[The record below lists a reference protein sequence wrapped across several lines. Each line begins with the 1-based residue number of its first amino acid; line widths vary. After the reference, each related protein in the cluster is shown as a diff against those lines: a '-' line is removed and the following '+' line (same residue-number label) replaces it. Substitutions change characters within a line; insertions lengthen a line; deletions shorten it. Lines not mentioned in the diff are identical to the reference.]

1 MIRVMSGRTTRRRR
15 TAAVLVL
22 LIAGTAGAAAQ
33 ETGSV
38 PLQLKVKPSGAD
50 GLSDEARA
58 RQERLEARMRRN
70 DFLFRSICRTCSPGD
85 RFESTAPFYPNQA
98 LRAPAAQD
106 PGRADTGAGP

>member
-1 MIRVMSGRTTRRRR
+1 MIRSRSGGTARRLQG
-15 TAAVLVL
+15 AAALAL
-22 LIAGTAGAAAQ
+22 LIAGTAGAVAQ

-38 PLQLKVKPSGAD
+38 PLQLRVRPSGAE

-70 DFLFRSICRTCSPGD
+70 EFLFRSICRTCSPGD

-98 LRAPAAQD
+98 LRAPVAQD
-106 PGRADTGAGP
+106 LGRADTGAGP

>member
-1 MIRVMSGRTTRRRR
+1 MIRSRSGGTARRLKG
-15 TAAVLVL
+15 AAALVL
-22 LIAGTAGAAAQ
+22 LIAGTAGAVAQ

-38 PLQLKVKPSGAD
+38 PLQLRVRPSGAD

-70 DFLFRSICRTCSPGD
+70 EFLFRSICRTCSPGD

-98 LRAPAAQD
+98 LRVPVTQD
-106 PGRADTGAGP
+106 SGRADAGAGP